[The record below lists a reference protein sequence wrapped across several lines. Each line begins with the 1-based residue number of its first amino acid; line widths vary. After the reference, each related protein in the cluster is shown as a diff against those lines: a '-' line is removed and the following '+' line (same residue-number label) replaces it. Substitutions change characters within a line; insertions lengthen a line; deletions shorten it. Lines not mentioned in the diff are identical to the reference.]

1 MASGET
7 YTSSLA
13 DSLDTMLASARAVSE
28 YGTVMT
34 GLASVERLE
43 KNTGLS
49 WSEVTFAKLTASSVG
64 ETERHNNPQQFSD
77 SSFKLTPTVVVIQT
91 FVSDRVKARLNA
103 MALAKMGKLAQN
115 AIERKVDVDGI
126 TTLDGATNSQPGAGA
141 TLTSGVISAAGANIR
156 GNVTEPSSGP
166 IYSVMHS
173 FQRKDLYDELVAG
186 VGTYPIPEGET
197 AKAYRGGYTGKI
209 DNIES
214 FIDDNIP
221 IDSSSDAKGG
231 VFAKEGL
238 LLIRG
243 RSPWQETRR
252 EPDIGGG
259 GDSIWLYDEYIWGER
274 LAANTTSAWIWE
286 LYSDCTA
293 PTS

>member
-7 YTSSLA
+7 YTSSLS
-13 DSLDTMLASARAVSE
+13 DSLDTILASARAVRE
-28 YGTVMT
+28 YGTVMS
-34 GLASVERLE
+34 GLATVETLE
-43 KNTGLS
+43 RNTGLS
-49 WSEVTFAKLTASSVG
+49 WSEVTFARLTASSVG
-64 ETERHNNPQQFSD
+64 ETEKHDNPQQFSD
-77 SSFKLTPTVVVIQT
+77 TSFKLTPTVTVVQT
-91 FVSDRVKARLNA
+91 FISDRVKARLNTK
-103 MALAKMGKLAQN
+103 ALAKMGKLAQN
-115 AIERKVDVDGI
+115 AIERKLDADGL

-156 GNVTEPSSGP
+156 GNTTEPSSGP
-166 IYSVMHS
+166 IVCVLHS
-173 FQRKDLYDELVAG
+173 FQRKDLYDELVAA
-186 VGTYPIPEGET
+186 VGTYAIPEGET

-209 DNIES
+209 DNIEI
-214 FIDDNIP
+214 FIDDNLT

-252 EPDIGGG
+252 EPNIGGG
-259 GDSIWLYDEYIWGER
+259 GDSVWLYDEYIWGER
-274 LAANTTSAWIWE
+274 LAANTTSAWLWE
-286 LYSDCTA
+286 IYSDCTA

>member
-1 MASGET
+1 MPSGET
-7 YTSSLA
+7 FTSSLS
-13 DSLDTMLASARAVSE
+13 DSLETIIASARAVRE
-28 YGTVMT
+28 YGTVMS
-34 GLASVERLE
+34 GLATVETLD

-49 WSEVTFAKLTASSVG
+49 WKELTYAKLTASSVG

-77 SSFKLTPTVVVIQT
+77 SAFSLTPTVVVVQT
-91 FVSDRVKARLNA
+91 FISDRVKARLNTK
-103 MALAKMGKLAQN
+103 ALAKMGKLAQN
-115 AIERKVDVDGI
+115 AIERKMDADGL

-141 TLTSGVISAAGANIR
+141 TLTSGVIAAAAANIR
-156 GNVTEPSSGP
+156 GNATEPSSGV
-166 IYSVMHS
+166 ITAVLHS
-173 FQRKDLYDELVAG
+173 FQRKDLYDELTAAI
-186 VGTYPIPEGET
+186 GTYAIPEGET

-209 DNIES
+209 DNVEVY
-214 FIDDNIP
+214 IDDNLT

-238 LLIRG
+238 LLIQG

-259 GDSIWLYDEYIWGER
+259 GDSIWLYDEYVWGER

-286 LYSDCTA
+286 IYSDATA